1 MQIINRG
8 NRFIPWS
15 RPHFWGR
22 EKEYVSEAMDSM
34 WLSGGGYL
42 EKLSFAFSELLQ
54 MKHALLTSNGTTAL
68 HLIYLALELQEG
80 DEIIIPGF
88 GFLAA
93 ANIASQIKLKPI
105 FAEVNSDTWCLTA
118 SDIQSRLSHKT
129 KAVVAIHTYGNVCEM
144 ESILS
149 IARSKKIAVIE
160 DCAESLFSKYRG
172 HYCGTFGDLNSF
184 SFQATKTI
192 TTGEGG
198 MVVTNQS
205 KWHHMMELYHSHGL
219 IQRGTY
225 QHKVPGHN
233 FRLTNLQAALGLA
246 QFEQRQKIIAERQRV
261 FNQYRS
267 FFQNQ
272 TGIELQAITPGA
284 EPVWWAFAIKLDEKA
299 FPQGRDIVIEEL
311 KNQGIE
317 TRPGFTASSM
327 LQIYPS
333 HKLPVCEKLSHN
345 ILSLPSFAGLR
356 SEEIDYISQKLM
368 KLKK

>member
-1 MQIINRG
+1 MIKAPL
-8 NRFIPWS
+8 FIPWS
-15 RPHFWGR
+15 KPQFWGR
-22 EKEYVSEAMDSM
+22 EKEYVAEAMDSM

-42 EKLSFAFSELLQ
+42 EKLSSAFLELLQ

-68 HLIYLALELQEG
+68 HLIYLALGLQEG

-93 ANIASQIKLKPI
+93 ANLAVQMKLKPV
-105 FAEVNSDTWCLTA
+105 FAEVDPDTWCLTA

-129 KAVVAIHTYGNVCEM
+129 KAIVAIHTYGNVCEM
-144 ESILS
+144 EPILS
-149 IARSKKIAVIE
+149 LAQSRKIVVIE
-160 DCAESLFSKYRG
+160 DCAESLFSKYQKR
-172 HYCGTFGDLNSF
+172 YCGTFGDLSSF

-198 MVVTNQS
+198 MIVTNQS
-205 KWHHMMELYHSHGL
+205 EWHETMKLYHSHGL
-219 IQRGTY
+219 VQRGTY

-246 QFEQRQKIIAERQRV
+246 QFEQRQKIIAERKRV
-261 FNQYRS
+261 FGQYRS

-272 TGIELQAITPGA
+272 TGIQLQAITPGA
-284 EPVWWAFAIKLDEKA
+284 DPVWWAFAVKLDEKA
-299 FPQGRDIVIEEL
+299 FPQGRDAVIVEL

-327 LQIYPS
+327 LTIYPFHNLS
-333 HKLPVCEKLSHN
+333 TCEKLSRS
-345 ILSLPSFAGLR
+345 ILSLPSFAGLT
-356 SEEIDYISQKLM
+356 SEEIDYISRKLM
-368 KLKK
+368 ELKK